1 MTKEKKSKVWE
12 ISLLSVFG
20 AIWLF
25 GFILAILGMVAFNA
39 PVATKDNPLYQ
50 AQKSFASFLGMKGI
64 VDFRV
69 LGSAI
74 LVIAMIFIIWI
85 LYYYANKYEAI
96 KAKKARRDERMKAL
110 LSEEDKAE

>member
-39 PVATKDNPLYQ
+39 PVATKTTHY
-50 AQKSFASFLGMKGI
+50 
-64 VDFRV
+64 
-69 LGSAI
+69 
-74 LVIAMIFIIWI
+74 
-85 LYYYANKYEAI
+85 I
-96 KAKKARRDERMKAL
+96 KLKNHL
-110 LSEEDKAE
+110 LHS

>member
-74 LVIAMIFIIWI
+74 LVIAMIFIIGFYI
-85 LYYYANKYEAI
+85 IMLTSMMLLRLRKL
-96 KAKKARRDERMKAL
+96 DVMK
-110 LSEEDKAE
+110 E